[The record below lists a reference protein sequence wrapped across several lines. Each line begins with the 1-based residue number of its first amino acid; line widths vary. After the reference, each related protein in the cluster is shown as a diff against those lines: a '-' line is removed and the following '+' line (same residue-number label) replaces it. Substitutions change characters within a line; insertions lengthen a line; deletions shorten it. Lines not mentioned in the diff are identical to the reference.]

1 MLLSEMLRKAQCGSD
16 EAILMII
23 NKFNPILRK
32 YASLLYRH
40 DDPYE
45 ELRYHLILTIKE
57 TAWENMQV
65 KSEGA
70 YTNYIVHSLYNA
82 YLSKAKRPHPER
94 NLSSFTDEQEFKI
107 LSSLSIDDSY
117 DTLLKEDIKGV
128 LSKREFEIVYWT
140 CLQGM
145 PSAWLAKQLNV
156 SRQYVN
162 QTKKRALKKLS
173 EYWGIDPQKEGVAK

>member
-1 MLLSEMLRKAQCGSD
+1 MLLSEMLRKAQFGSD

-32 YASLLYRH
+32 YASLLYRY

-45 ELRYHLILTIKE
+45 ELRCHLIQTIKE

-70 YTNYIVHSLYNA
+70 YTNYIVHSLYND
-82 YLSKAKRPHPER
+82 R

-162 QTKKRALKKLS
+162 QTKKRVLKKLS